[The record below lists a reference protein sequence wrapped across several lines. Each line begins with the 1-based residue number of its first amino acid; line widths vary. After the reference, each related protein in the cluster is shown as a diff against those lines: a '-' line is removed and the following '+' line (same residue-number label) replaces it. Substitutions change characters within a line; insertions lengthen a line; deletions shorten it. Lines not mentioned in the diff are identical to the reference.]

1 MKLLELKYSTMVIN
15 PLAIDY
21 IEYQCEDGPEPE
33 HAIIR
38 FSSGRDEK
46 IMLKEMVHIID
57 KDKEQCEVE
66 AINDLRREIIG
77 RLDDLIKSVN
87 RD

>member
-1 MKLLELKYSTMVIN
+1 MKLLELKYSTIIIN

-33 HAIIR
+33 HAVIW
-38 FSSGRDEK
+38 FSSGRSTK

-57 KDKEQCEVE
+57 KDKEQCEAE

>member
-1 MKLLELKYSTMVIN
+1 MKLIKLRYSTMIIN

-33 HAIIR
+33 HAVIH
-38 FSSGRDEK
+38 FSNGKDRK
-46 IMLKEMVHIID
+46 ILLKEMVHIID
-57 KDKEQCEVE
+57 EDEKQCETE

-77 RLDDLIKSVN
+77 RLDDLIGSMNKN
-87 RD
+87 